1 MTLFKHKE
9 ALKAAFPHTIPVLTG
24 YLLLGAAYGILM
36 DSHNYSLIWVFFTS
50 LFIYAGSMQFVSVG
64 LVASGF
70 HPINVALITLMVNA
84 RHIFYGIAMLLK
96 FKGIGEK
103 KWYLVLGLTD
113 ETFSVL
119 SSTKIPE
126 KIDKGW
132 FMFYVTLLDHIYW
145 ITGSVLGSLL
155 GNFIPFD
162 TSGLDFVLTALF
174 VVSFMEQLLTNK
186 NHLPEM
192 IGISSAIMCRLIFGP
207 ENFLIPTMI
216 LILILVTVFREG
228 LERSH
233 KNALNHD

>member
-1 MTLFKHKE
+1 MNHNKHKE
-9 ALKAAFPHTIPVLTG
+9 ALRAAFPHTIPVLTG

-36 DSHNYSLIWVFFTS
+36 DSHNFSLIWIMFS
-50 LFIYAGSMQFVSVG
+50 SMFIYAGSMQFVSVG

-70 HPINVALITLMVNA
+70 HPINAALLTLMVNA
-84 RHIFYGIAMLLK
+84 RHIFYGIAMLQK
-96 FKGIGEK
+96 YKGVGKK

-126 KIDKGW
+126 RVDKTW
-132 FMFYVTLLDHIYW
+132 FMFYVTLLNHIYW
-145 ITGSVLGSLL
+145 VTGSALGSLL

-162 TSGLDFVLTALF
+162 TRGLDFVLTALF
-174 VVSFMEQLLTNK
+174 LVTFIEQLLTDK
-186 NHLPEM
+186 SHLHEM
-192 IGISSAIMCRLIFGP
+192 IGISSAIICRLIFGP

-216 LILILVTVFREG
+216 LILILVTVFRER

-233 KNALNHD
+233 KHAFNRN